1 MHNVPCIITTFAS
14 EKMTN
19 VGKLYTKFKIFAK
32 IIIMELCSSLIPGLF
47 LWSEQQFVFLFPLVL
62 LYHDFSF
69 SQTFSLRFFLFN
81 SFSEN
86 FVRELDCKR
95 KNIFSFFKARFW
107 LVNFQKNISNFVQS
121 FFTQTNKKLLN
132 SCNFWVI
139 KRWKMMI
146 LNQKTTKFWIERR
159 K

>member
-1 MHNVPCIITTFAS
+1 MYHYHFCLRKNDQFRKIIL
-14 EKMTN
+14 E
-19 VGKLYTKFKIFAK
+19 VQIFAK

-107 LVNFQKNISNFVQS
+107 LVNFQKNIPNFVQS
-121 FFTQTNKKLLN
+121 FFTQTNNKLLN
-132 SCNFWVI
+132 SRNFWVI
-139 KRWKMMI
+139 KRWKMMT